1 MSFQILSMSGGGF
14 LGLYSAAVLASL
26 EVRIDRPIAGCFN
39 LLSGTS
45 IGGITALALAN
56 EVPARRVLDVFNSN
70 GKLIFGKR
78 PPPQSAFGVFLDLC
92 RGALSSKYSADALR
106 AAISDIIGS
115 DTRIGDLKHPVL
127 IPAVNLSKGAPQIFK
142 TPHHPD
148 FRIDLDRKVVE
159 VALATSAAPTFFPL
173 AEVDGALFTDGGLFA
188 NSPDILALHEAMYFL
203 KHPEKDI
210 RLLSIGTTTA
220 QFSFAHRK
228 NNALGISQWFK
239 DSRFLSVMIASQQ
252 KSVDYMMQHR
262 LGEGYLRLDEI
273 QSKEQE
279 KVLGLDVATN
289 EAKKTVQALAEATIQ
304 RFSPHPQLKIMLSQN
319 APSPVFYRDGKLI
332 NTEL

>member
-1 MSFQILSMSGGGF
+1 MSGGGF
-14 LGLYSAAVLASL
+14 LGLYSAEVLARL
-26 EVRIDRPIAGCFN
+26 EVRVGRPIAGCFD

-45 IGGITALALAN
+45 VGGITALALAN
-56 EVPARRVLDVFNSN
+56 EVPARKILDVFNSN
-70 GKLIFGKR
+70 GELIFGKR
-78 PPPQSAFGVFLDLC
+78 PPPQSAFNVFLDLC

-106 AAISDIIGS
+106 ATISDIIGS

-142 TPHHPD
+142 TPHHSD

-188 NSPDILALHEAMYFL
+188 NSPDLLALHEAVHFFEV
-203 KHPEKDI
+203 PEKEI

-220 QFSFAHRK
+220 QFSFAHSKK
-228 NNALGISQWFK
+228 NNLGISQWFK
-239 DSRFLSVMIASQQ
+239 GSRLLNVIIASQQ

-262 LGEGYLRLDEI
+262 LGERYLRLDEI

-279 KVLGLDVATN
+279 KVLGLDIATN
-289 EAKKTVQALAEATIQ
+289 EAKKTIQALAEGTVQ
-304 RFSPHPQLKIMLSQN
+304 HFSPHSQLNSMLEYN
-319 APSPVFYRDGKLI
+319 APSPVFYRNGKLV
-332 NTEL
+332 NKEL

>member
-1 MSFQILSMSGGGF
+1 MSGGGF
-14 LGLYSAAVLASL
+14 LGLYSVAVLASL
-26 EVRIDRPIAGCFN
+26 EVRIGRPIAGCFD

-56 EVPARRVLDVFNSN
+56 EVPASRILEVFNLN
-70 GKLIFGKR
+70 GELIFGKR
-78 PPPQSAFGVFLDLC
+78 PPPQSSFSVFFDLC
-92 RGALSSKYSADALR
+92 RSALSSKYSADALR
-106 AAISDIIGS
+106 TTISDIIGS

-148 FRIDLDRKVVE
+148 FRIDLDRRVVE

-188 NSPDILALHEAMYFL
+188 NSPDLLALHEAMHFL
-203 KHPEKDI
+203 KYTEKEI

-220 QFSFAHRK
+220 QFSLAHSKK
-228 NNALGISQWFK
+228 NNFGISQWFK
-239 DSRFLSVMIASQQ
+239 GSRLLSVIIASQQ

-262 LGEGYLRLDEI
+262 LGERYLRLDEI

-279 KVLGLDVATN
+279 KVLGLDIATN
-289 EAKKTVQALAEATIQ
+289 EAQKTVQALAEATIQ
-304 RFSPHPQLKIMLSQN
+304 RFSPHPQLNIMLSHN
-319 APSPVFYRDGKLI
+319 APSPVFYRNGKLEKK
-332 NTEL
+332 EL